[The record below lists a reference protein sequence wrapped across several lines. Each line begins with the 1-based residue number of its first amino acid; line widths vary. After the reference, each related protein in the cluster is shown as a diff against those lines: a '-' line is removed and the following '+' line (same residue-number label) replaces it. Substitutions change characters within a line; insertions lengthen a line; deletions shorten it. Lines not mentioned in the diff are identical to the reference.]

1 MQVKTCDVVY
11 DDSIRCRMLDLRC
24 RTNIRHRMAAMSY
37 VLRHRM
43 LRCRTCLTYDIDI
56 RCRTSGTY
64 DIVGV
69 RCRTC
74 MTYDIVCNIGIIRC
88 RTSDVRHRTSARIQM
103 EGPGFRRTDCGQSL
117 LAGRPGSG
125 RWPGLTQ
132 AGRRPPTRSRT
143 RPDGTSSWLVSWT
156 WCFRHLL
163 DVSWASSVTQR
174 RFRRLARPGSECR
187 VWAARTVTSY
197 YTSAQAAPPSA
208 LTPPSAGSEPGT
220 QTCLGPYL
228 MLMTGWDSLRAGSE
242 SSLLRGD

>member
-103 EGPGFRRTDCGQSL
+103 SQMACVLR
-117 LAGRPGSG
+117 GS
-125 RWPGLTQ
+125 RAWDYSVQ
-132 AGRRPPTRSRT
+132 KWNA
-143 RPDGTSSWLVSWT
+143 RPDVKMPVNFPISNVSNRPWAG
-156 WCFRHLL
+156 FPRDHYIPRLL
-163 DVSWASSVTQR
+163 ILQ
-174 RFRRLARPGSECR
+174 
-187 VWAARTVTSY
+187 
-197 YTSAQAAPPSA
+197 SA
-208 LTPPSAGSEPGT
+208 T
-220 QTCLGPYL
+220 
-228 MLMTGWDSLRAGSE
+228 
-242 SSLLRGD
+242 LLNKV

>member
-56 RCRTSGTY
+56 RCRTSCTY

-103 EGPGFRRTDCGQSL
+103 DMVYHYGPAAATPSRRGGVCAPLDWDNLPQCRAAMTDCRAMQLESSV
-117 LAGRPGSG
+117 ATARSESTSARSVGRA
-125 RWPGLTQ
+125 LTSSELPW
-132 AGRRPPTRSRT
+132 AV
-143 RPDGTSSWLVSWT
+143 PDGPT
-156 WCFRHLL
+156 
-163 DVSWASSVTQR
+163 
-174 RFRRLARPGSECR
+174 
-187 VWAARTVTSY
+187 
-197 YTSAQAAPPSA
+197 
-208 LTPPSAGSEPGT
+208 
-220 QTCLGPYL
+220 
-228 MLMTGWDSLRAGSE
+228 
-242 SSLLRGD
+242 

>member
-103 EGPGFRRTDCGQSL
+103 VGLPTAWKFENVLTLALLKGLRLVHFFRGPL
-117 LAGRPGSG
+117 KELANAISGS
-125 RWPGLTQ
+125 PQ
-132 AGRRPPTRSRT
+132 A
-143 RPDGTSSWLVSWT
+143 
-156 WCFRHLL
+156 
-163 DVSWASSVTQR
+163 
-174 RFRRLARPGSECR
+174 
-187 VWAARTVTSY
+187 AAR
-197 YTSAQAAPPSA
+197 
-208 LTPPSAGSEPGT
+208 
-220 QTCLGPYL
+220 
-228 MLMTGWDSLRAGSE
+228 R
-242 SSLLRGD
+242 